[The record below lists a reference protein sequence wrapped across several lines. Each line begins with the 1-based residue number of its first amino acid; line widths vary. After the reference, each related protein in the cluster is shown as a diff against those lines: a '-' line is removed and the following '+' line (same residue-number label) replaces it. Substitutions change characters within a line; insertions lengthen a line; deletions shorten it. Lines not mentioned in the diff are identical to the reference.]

1 MTRVQRVLVISIVLA
16 VGSLV
21 LAVVRLATIGG
32 ETTTEAQAPPPAA
45 PAATPAPAVARPAAV
60 ARPVRSYRLTLE
72 LGVPKPGPANI
83 RARVG
88 DEVRLTVSS
97 RGAEDFVTVDGVGLR
112 ERVAPGD
119 PARIRFVAD
128 RPGFFDAFL
137 ESSGAKVADI
147 EVVR

>member
-16 VGSLV
+16 LGSLI

-32 ETTTEAQAPPPAA
+32 ETTTEAQAPSSAA
-45 PAATPAPAVARPAAV
+45 PAAARPAAV
-60 ARPVRSYRLTLE
+60 ARPVRAYRMRLV

-88 DEVRLTVSS
+88 DEIRLTISS
-97 RGAEDFVTVDGVGLR
+97 RGAEDDVTVDGVGER
-112 ERVAPGD
+112 EHIAPAA

-128 RPGFFDAFL
+128 RPGFYDAFL

-147 EVVR
+147 VVVK

>member
-1 MTRVQRVLVISIVLA
+1 MTRVQRVLVISMVLA
-16 VGSLV
+16 VGSLI

-45 PAATPAPAVARPAAV
+45 PAAAPAPARPAAV

>member
-16 VGSLV
+16 VGSLI

-45 PAATPAPAVARPAAV
+45 PAPAAARPAAV